1 MTDSPVRLRQARD
14 VLRHPQPQPLHLD
27 RVAFVDDVV
36 VDARSADLREERA
49 QVGCRCDAAAN
60 VVVAPA
66 DEPDMP
72 IIRLHHG

>member
-1 MTDSPVRLRQARD
+1 MLDPPTCAKKAR
-14 VLRHPQPQPLHLD
+14 RH
-27 RVAFVDDVV
+27 
-36 VDARSADLREERA
+36 
-49 QVGCRCDAAAN
+49 GCRCDAAAN